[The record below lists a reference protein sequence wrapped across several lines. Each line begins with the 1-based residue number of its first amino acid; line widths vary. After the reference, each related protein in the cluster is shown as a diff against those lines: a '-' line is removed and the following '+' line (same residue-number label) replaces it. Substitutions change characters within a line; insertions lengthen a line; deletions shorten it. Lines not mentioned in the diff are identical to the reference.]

1 MTVCN
6 RCGVSFK
13 RIVLH
18 TKKCSMV
25 PTPDELACILEDE
38 TEVGMKELGERYGIS
53 YNYLYAR
60 LRGTQWIK
68 ERLAKRG
75 DELRRRRLSSA
86 SRNGMILPQCSRCG
100 LLVKP
105 GVEQC
110 QWCDLADEGITD
122 YRGLLDVDAV
132 VYVAE
137 VV

>member
-18 TKKCSMV
+18 TQRCSEI
-25 PTPDELACILEDE
+25 PTPAELACILEDE

-60 LRGTQWIK
+60 LRGTQWTK

-75 DELRRRRLSSA
+75 DELRRRRLSMP

-105 GVEQC
+105 GVKLC

-122 YRGLLDVDAV
+122 YHGLLGVDAV
-132 VYVAE
+132 V
-137 VV
+137 